1 MNPAATCFFTSPV
14 GYIICTASDTGLS
27 SLSIRQ
33 ILPED
38 LGKNQLG
45 HPFLTQTRIQ
55 VEEYL
60 EGKRQTFEV
69 PLDFGPASK
78 FFQSVWNI
86 LLTIPYGHTRSYG
99 EIAKQLGDINKS
111 RAVGMANGRN
121 PIGIIVPCHRV
132 IGSDHS
138 LTGYA
143 GGIEVKRKL
152 LELESP
158 KKWSLQSEMSF

>member
-1 MNPAATCFFTSPV
+1 M
-14 GYIICTASDTGLS
+14 
-27 SLSIRQ
+27 
-33 ILPED
+33 
-38 LGKNQLG
+38 
-45 HPFLTQTRIQ
+45 TQTRIQ

-143 GGIEVKRKL
+143 GGLEVKRKL

>member
-1 MNPAATCFFTSPV
+1 M
-14 GYIICTASDTGLS
+14 
-27 SLSIRQ
+27 
-33 ILPED
+33 
-38 LGKNQLG
+38 GKNQLG

-143 GGIEVKRKL
+143 GGLEVKRKL